1 MTPEQL
7 SDLEDA
13 SVGAE
18 EKKKRSK
25 ALDLVKTTFR
35 VSVPKIPKLQE
46 YLASA
51 GGAALF
57 SSVEAA
63 WADVLQGPRPS
74 LLAAVCARI
83 VDDEIKVSVE
93 TAAYALPRSFAERC
107 RGWGSARASQ
117 VCVKRT
123 T

>member
-25 ALDLVKTTFR
+25 ALDLVKTNFR

-83 VDDEIKVSVE
+83 VDNDDKFSVE
-93 TAAYALPRSFAERC
+93 TAAYALPRSFRRAMSGMGQR
-107 RGWGSARASQ
+107 ARVAG
-117 VCVKRT
+117 VC
-123 T
+123 